1 MGARLRIFLSVEEE
15 RTLRELRTAKTV
27 PQRVKDRA
35 SMLRL
40 NNQGRYVEEIAAY
53 FNCNKQTVRETIHR
67 WRKKGLGGLWEAQG
81 RGQERSWQEEDWEY
95 LEQCLKKEQRTYNR
109 KQLAAKLAQDRKVK
123 LSPDHLR
130 RVLKKRELFGR
141 EHVKVT
147 VKGKMKPNERSSK
160 PT

>member
-1 MGARLRIFLSVEEE
+1 MGARLRIFLTTEEE

-40 NNQGRYVEEIAAY
+40 NNQGMYLEDIASY
-53 FNCNKQTVRETIHR
+53 CDCNRQTVRETRHS
-67 WRKKGLGGLWEAQG
+67 WHKQGLGGLWEAQG
-81 RGQERSWQEEDWEY
+81 RGQKRSWQEEDLEY
-95 LEQCLKKEQRTYNR
+95 LEQCLKKEQRTYNS
-109 KQLAAKLAQDRKVK
+109 KQLATKLAQDRKVK

-130 RVLKKRELFGR
+130 RVLKKRGSFGKELVR
-141 EHVKVT
+141 VT
-147 VKGKMKPNERSSK
+147 VKDKMKHNEISSK

>member
-1 MGARLRIFLSVEEE
+1 MGARLRIFLNGDEE
-15 RTLRELRTAKTV
+15 RTLRELRRAKTV

-40 NNQGRYVEEIAAY
+40 NHQGMYVEEIATY
-53 FNCNKQTVRETIHR
+53 FDCNKQTVREAIHR
-67 WRKKGLGGLWEAQG
+67 WQKQGLGGLWEAQG
-81 RGQERSWQEEDWEY
+81 RGQKRSWQEEDLEY
-95 LEQCLKKEQRTYNR
+95 LEQCLKKEQRTYNS
-109 KQLAAKLAQDRKVK
+109 KQLATKLAQDRKVI

-141 EHVKVT
+141 ERVKVT
-147 VKGKMKPNERSSK
+147 VNNKMKHDEILSK